1 MLFIDTAEQYVAHAA
16 TVEPVTIPGK
26 YGRSIPVPC
35 VNTIIVARSLVQA
48 NTYNPNAMPDE
59 KRDALEE
66 SIKLAGF
73 AYPVAAWWDTD
84 LQLFVIVDGFHRWL
98 ITGYDYLGMEYLPV
112 VPLDLTPEQRMMATW
127 TFNKARGHHQVDLD
141 AELIRSLINQGV
153 EEDEIATKLGIDLE
167 TVYRYKQVT
176 GIVELFKNAQYS
188 MSWTMQDT
196 EGITVRE

>member
-1 MLFIDTAEQYVAHAA
+1 MFIDTAEQYLAHAA
-16 TVEPVTIPGK
+16 SVKPAYIPGK
-26 YGRSIPVPC
+26 RGQQITVPC
-35 VNTIIVARSLVQA
+35 VNTIIVARHLVQA

-59 KRDALEE
+59 KKEALEE

-73 AYPVAAWWDTD
+73 AYPVAAWWDND

-98 ITGYDYLGMEYLPV
+98 ITGYDYLGMEYLPI

-127 TFNKARGHHQVDLD
+127 AFNKARGFHQVDLD
-141 AELIRSLINQGV
+141 AELIRRLIEQGV

-167 TVYRYKQVT
+167 TVFRYKQVT

-188 MSWTMQDT
+188 MSWEMK
-196 EGITVRE
+196 EVA